1 MSKRG
6 KRANGKTNKKALGGT
21 ATKAKHTGLK
31 VIAVIMVLL
40 AVGYVITSLIM
51 GVWNPVQ
58 WIKKDKP
65 QEEGE
70 AVIAVTSTGEAMY
83 AGGTYAMPESVAFV
97 TSQAEEA
104 AEIGEVIITASLN
117 NEYIAGVEY
126 EWEADWTFET
136 SETFG
141 DENNWDDCIEISV
154 YAGETDKAHIRALK
168 PFADRIVL
176 IARIK
181 GNSEIK
187 AECKIDYLSRAT
199 AVSGNA
205 PSISNF
211 YDATQN
217 IECSSGDMTCRFEYS
232 VGTVRGEMQFKSITA
247 QPTSDFGELMK
258 RYITFDFGEFKR
270 YELPNARENA
280 QGKGYDPDDIFDTSK
295 TTAQIATT
303 GRAYELSDFIEDI
316 EQYNRKQVEALY
328 YAWHNAL
335 ICEDNEYPDGGGV
348 ISNVEYESSFTYT
361 LNGVELEELTFSD
374 SNEFSCSENVK
385 KLEIILN
392 SYIIQL

>member
-1 MSKRG
+1 M
-6 KRANGKTNKKALGGT
+6 AKKHKNRSGGT
-21 ATKAKHTGLK
+21 ATNTKHTGIK
-31 VIAVIMVLL
+31 VVAVLLVLL

-70 AVIAVTSTGEAMY
+70 AVIAVSSTGEAMY
-83 AGGTYAMPESVAFV
+83 AGGTYAMPGSVAFI
-97 TSQAEEA
+97 TAQSEESSPV
-104 AEIGEVIITASLN
+104 GEVIITASLD
-117 NEYIAGVEY
+117 NEYISGVEY

-176 IARIK
+176 IARLK
-181 GNSEIK
+181 GNSEIR
-187 AECKIDYLSRAT
+187 AECKIDYLSRVT
-199 AVSGNA
+199 LVSGNA

-217 IECSSGDMTCRFEYS
+217 IECSSGEMTCRFEYS
-232 VGTVRGEMQFKSITA
+232 VGTVRGDMQFKGITA
-247 QPTSDFGELMK
+247 QPTSDFGELMT
-258 RYITFDFGEFKR
+258 RYITFDFGDFKR
-270 YELPNARENA
+270 YELPSYKENA
-280 QGKGYDPDDIFDTSK
+280 QGKGYDPDDIFDTNK
-295 TTAQIATT
+295 TTARIATT
-303 GRAYELSDFIEDI
+303 SLAFELSDFIEDI

-335 ICEDNEYPDGGGV
+335 MCEDNEYTDGGGV
-348 ISNVEYESSFTYT
+348 ISNVEYEAAFTYT
-361 LNGVELEELTFSD
+361 LNGVELEELTVSE
-374 SNEFSCSENVK
+374 SNEFSCSGNVA
-385 KLEIILN
+385 KLEITLN